1 MKKTRIDRFK
11 VKKETERRG
20 ISALQDL
27 APLAGISPT
36 TLYTVLD
43 SYSWRAATLDAIANA
58 LGVESLTLLTVDD
71 ITAPSERAHASQR
84 ARRREPTGR
93 GHAAQTQTLSDFT
106 ALVSEEVLA
115 GEWLTPEE
123 DEAWADL

>member
-20 ISALQDL
+20 ISALQEL

-36 TLYTVLD
+36 TLYSVLD

-58 LGVESLTLLTVDD
+58 LEVESIALLTVDD
-71 ITAPSERAHASQR
+71 VTEPTERARVGQR
-84 ARRREPTGR
+84 TRRRGATGR
-93 GHAAQTQTLSDFT
+93 GHAARPENLSEFT
-106 ALVSEEVLA
+106 ALASEEVLA
-115 GEWLTPEE
+115 REWLTPEE